1 MTSSCGYVHHLNMN
15 KIVGKSSLEILWKR
29 MIGSMRRSKWVS
41 EWEKEIR
48 KKGANNWERER
59 DREKRKQNVIRLPDL
74 YFIDKWKIAVP
85 LSLFHCRF
93 VVRRIKLV
101 PVPSFN
107 HIFFS
112 LVLSSTFCSYFIG
125 RTTLRILYGMI
136 AHKMTKPHFIRS
148 ESECASVYIG
158 FFEMVNWKYFL
169 FLYSVCVRSHTQFQR
184 LHKTRQQM
192 RCASVEL
199 NFFFH
204 LSWKWEG
211 KNGK

>member
-112 LVLSSTFCSYFIG
+112 CS
-125 RTTLRILYGMI
+125 
-136 AHKMTKPHFIRS
+136 
-148 ESECASVYIG
+148 V
-158 FFEMVNWKYFL
+158 
-169 FLYSVCVRSHTQFQR
+169 
-184 LHKTRQQM
+184 
-192 RCASVEL
+192 L
-199 NFFFH
+199 NFLLLFYWPNDSPHTVRYDSAQNDKTPFH
-204 LSWKWEG
+204 P
-211 KNGK
+211 